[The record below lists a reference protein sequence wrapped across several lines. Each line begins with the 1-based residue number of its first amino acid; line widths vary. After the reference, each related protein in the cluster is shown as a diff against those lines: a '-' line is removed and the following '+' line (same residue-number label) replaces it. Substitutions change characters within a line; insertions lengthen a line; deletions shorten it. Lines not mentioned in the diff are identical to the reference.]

1 LRLIVLAA
9 GEGTRLRPL
18 TSDRPKCLVTLKGKP
33 LLGWIIEHANEVGIS
48 IIDVV
53 SGYKAEMIQYKE
65 VNKCHNDRYFET
77 NMVYSLWCAREKMV
91 DQEVI
96 ISYGDICYS
105 PDILARLK
113 QDNGEVSVAIDKG
126 WLNYWK
132 ARFDD
137 PLDDAES
144 LKINTQGHITEIG
157 REIQSMSDVDG
168 QYLGLVK
175 LSASGVS
182 RLLDTIEMISS
193 RGIEVNGR
201 RFEDMYLTD
210 LLDYMIGQGVE
221 INAVEINR
229 NWVEID
235 DIQDRELAERIS
247 VLEDGKITFKE

>member
-1 LRLIVLAA
+1 MRLIVLAA

>member
-18 TSDRPKCLVTLKGKP
+18 TSDRPKCLVMLKERS
-33 LLGWIIEHANEVGIS
+33 LLDWIIKHANEVGIS

-53 SGYKAEMIQYKE
+53 SGYKGEMIQFQE

-77 NMVYSLWCAREKMV
+77 NMVYSLWCAREKMA
-91 DQEVI
+91 DHEVI

-105 PDILARLK
+105 PHILDRLL
-113 QDNGEVSVAIDKG
+113 QDKGEISVVIDKG

-132 ARFDD
+132 ARFDN

-144 LKINTQGHITEIG
+144 LKINNQGNITEIG
-157 REIQSMSDVDG
+157 REIRSITDVDG
-168 QYLGLVK
+168 QYIGLLK
-175 LSASGVS
+175 LSISGVS
-182 RLLDTIEMISS
+182 HLLEMIEMI
-193 RGIEVNGR
+193 RLKEIKVNGR
-201 RFEDMYLTD
+201 CFEDMYLTD

-235 DIQDRELAERIS
+235 DIKDRDLAEHIS
-247 VLEDGKITFKE
+247 VLEDGKIRFKE